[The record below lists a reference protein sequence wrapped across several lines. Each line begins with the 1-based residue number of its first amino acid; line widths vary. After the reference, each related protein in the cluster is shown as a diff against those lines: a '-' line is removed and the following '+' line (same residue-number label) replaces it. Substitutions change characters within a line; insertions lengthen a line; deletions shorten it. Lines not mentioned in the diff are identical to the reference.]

1 MLIKEASIKWN
12 ISERRIRKLIEL
24 GRIKGTKLG
33 NVWTLPDD
41 VSKPMDL
48 RYKKDFIFKYDIDEN
63 EIRDINNKLNM
74 IYKSR
79 YIDRQ
84 QMALLKQKLDLE
96 NVYSTN
102 SFYGNRLTLNEV
114 RIVLEGITI
123 PGRSIEE
130 HLEIINYNKALKY
143 IEKNPNIDIDKIKD
157 IHRILMNGLDMDNNL
172 FRNEYINEQLE
183 LVLDNYFKL
192 KEYQPFLASIYIH
205 GEILKIKP
213 YNEYNGKIAKLILNN
228 SLINNGISPIFV
240 PREDKIIYLNA
251 IENVIKNND
260 YTDLIKYLIS
270 KENEILNKYLK
281 IIKL

>member
-63 EIRDINNKLNM
+63 EIRDINNKLNL

-96 NVYSTN
+96 NIYSTN

-213 YNEYNGKIAKLILNN
+213 YNEYNGKIAKLMLNN
-228 SLINNGISPIFV
+228 SLINNGISPISV

-260 YTDLIKYLIS
+260 YTDLINYLIS

>member
-63 EIRDINNKLNM
+63 EIRDINNKLNL

-213 YNEYNGKIAKLILNN
+213 YNEYNGKIAKLMLNN
-228 SLINNGISPIFV
+228 SLINNGISPISV

>member
-63 EIRDINNKLNM
+63 EIRDINNKLNL

-96 NVYSTN
+96 NIYSTN
-102 SFYGNRLTLNEV
+102 SFYGNRLILNEV

-213 YNEYNGKIAKLILNN
+213 YNEYNGKIAKLMLNN
-228 SLINNGISPIFV
+228 SLINNGISPISV

-260 YTDLIKYLIS
+260 YTDLINYLIS

>member
-143 IEKNPNIDIDKIKD
+143 IEVNPNIDIDKIKD

-228 SLINNGISPIFV
+228 SLINNGISPISV